1 MSQAIKEKKAVAIKK
16 IKEKIDTA
24 KVWIMTDYR
33 GMTVKEITDLRRKL
47 RACKAEYRVVKNT
60 FTVRALPEAHASL
73 KPMLKGTM
81 AVVFG
86 FEDMVEPAKVLAAF
100 IKEAE
105 KPKILGGVVEGQY
118 FEEKGI
124 TALAKL
130 KSKEELRADVVGRL
144 KSPLFGL
151 VNALQGNI
159 RKLVYALNAVKDKR
173 LQGGE

>member
-1 MSQAIKEKKAVAIKK
+1 MSQAIKEKKAVTIKK

-60 FTVRALPEAHASL
+60 FAVRALPEAHASL

-118 FEEKGI
+118 FEEKSI

-130 KSKEELRADVVGRL
+130 KSKDGLRADVVGRL

-151 VNALQGNI
+151 VNVLQGNI
-159 RKLVYALNAVKDKR
+159 RKLVYALNAIKLK
-173 LQGGE
+173 GGE

>member
-1 MSQAIKEKKAVAIKK
+1 MSQAIKEKKAATIKK
-16 IKEKIDTA
+16 IKEKIDAA
-24 KVWIMTDYR
+24 KVWILTDYR

-47 RACKAEYRVVKNT
+47 RACGAEYKVVKNT
-60 FTVRALPEAHASL
+60 FTVRALPEAQASL
-73 KPMLKGTM
+73 KAMLQGPM
-81 AVVFG
+81 AVLFG
-86 FEDMVEPAKVLAAF
+86 FEDVVEPAKVLSKF

-130 KSKEELRADVVGRL
+130 KSKDELRADVVGRL

-151 VNALQGNI
+151 VNTLQGNI
-159 RKLVYALNAVKDKR
+159 RKLVYVLNAIKDKKS
-173 LQGGE
+173 QVPQ